1 MTIFNLF
8 LPCLINR
15 ALKTLLRM
23 QYKSKDEI
31 LMNCKQFRFR
41 EISVL
46 TGIIARYSF
55 SQKQYFFCL
64 FTTGMSNI
72 FTMNVFMK
80 HFIQDLRKY
89 YNIYKQM

>member
-1 MTIFNLF
+1 MTICNLF

-15 ALKTLLRM
+15 ALKTLRM
-23 QYKSKDEI
+23 QHTYKDEI

-55 SQKQYFFCL
+55 SQEQYFFFVYLQQECQTFL
-64 FTTGMSNI
+64 
-72 FTMNVFMK
+72 
-80 HFIQDLRKY
+80 L
-89 YNIYKQM
+89 